1 VVEVKSKSGVC
12 PFMKAPMEDCYC
24 RSLSSE
30 NIEKA
35 FDFCSGDYEA
45 CEIYRNVFN
54 AHDVVSARAN
64 KNSVAVIGLATGSER
79 ISQLQARQELAMQV
93 MELLENNP
101 SARNMFRDFIFML
114 RSFCAVNDITLYILD
129 GDNHLHQEIVGCQ
142 GDEVT
147 ELIVPTKL
155 ECICGKILDGEIL
168 DATLTRNDTGVYW
181 TNDRTNLSSDTA
193 VGLNACINTC
203 CPEQACGSL
212 ALIPVRYQG
221 RIVGVVRINDP
232 RSDLFTL
239 DDIRFLDGLCSAL
252 SVIVGRARAERN
264 REYAE
269 MIVDTLKSPIAVIDG
284 DFVYRKANVEYLR
297 MVGQTD
303 AGIVD
308 RKMADVVGDE
318 VFASVYRP
326 LIDRAICGER
336 VREKVSLDF
345 CDHPDTPCDLRCIP
359 HFDAEGAVDA
369 VIVDIHVLD

>member
-1 VVEVKSKSGVC
+1 
-12 PFMKAPMEDCYC
+12 MKAPMEDCYC

-93 MELLENNP
+93 MELLEDNP

-114 RSFCAVNDITLYILD
+114 RNFCAVNDITLYILD

-181 TNDRTNLSSDTA
+181 TNDRTTLSSDTA

-203 CPEQACGSL
+203 CPEQAYGSL

-269 MIVDTLKSPIAVIDG
+269 MIVETLKSPIGVVDS
-284 DFVYRKANVEYLR
+284 DYVFRKANAEFLR
-297 MVGQTD
+297 WIGRSEADVHGREMV
-303 AGIVD
+303 
-308 RKMADVVGDE
+308 DVVGKGLFDQI
-318 VFASVYRP
+318 YRP
-326 LIDRAICGER
+326 LVDRALGGER
-336 VREKVSLDF
+336 IKEKVTLDF
-345 CDHPDTPCDLRCIP
+345 AEHPATSCSVRCLP
-359 HFDAEGAVDA
+359 HFDVAGSVDA
-369 VIVDIHVLD
+369 VIIDIHSLE